1 MTLIETYLDYLQQ
14 LSAGV
19 REAPQ
24 GITLTQTEPLP
35 RAAELQEQIQAMGVP
50 EFVRRCAAQDGTEL
64 PCRAQRPC
72 RGSPGG
78 GAQSGSAAAADRRA
92 GRPAQRLRG
101 SGGLLL
107 SE

>member
-50 EFVRRCAAQDGTEL
+50 EFVRRCAAPDGTEIEPWGTVIL
-64 PCRAQRPC
+64 
-72 RGSPGG
+72 
-78 GAQSGSAAAADRRA
+78 
-92 GRPAQRLRG
+92 
-101 SGGLLL
+101 
-107 SE
+107 EKEM